1 MAQLKLFEWLFGKQD
16 KNNKVLATGELNS
29 ILYKKNAESLPSY
42 IQDNLA
48 DTLRPYQNRALEALE
63 FILDEDYS
71 SEIVNAGYQNKHL
84 LFNMATGSGKTMVMA
99 SIILYMYREFGYQ
112 NFLFFVNTDAIITKT
127 KENLLNPDSSKYLFS
142 KEGIMIDGKNIVI
155 EAVNDFPINSS
166 DNTIYLKL
174 TTIQGLHEELNKP
187 KENTITYD
195 SLKQNKIVML
205 GDEAHHFNADTK
217 KKKLSKEEVKALSWE
232 RTIDNVLYLKNDNG
246 QLINNK
252 LFEFTATLDMEN
264 KSLFEKYV
272 DKVIYSYDLKEFMED
287 KYSKNVVRLQ
297 ATETDDIKMMDAL
310 LMSQYRKL
318 VAKDHD
324 IYLKPIVMFKSNTIK
339 VSNNK
344 EDEFKALVDN
354 LSIDNMLE
362 HMEKRM
368 LSVSEGSILN
378 TMYGYYLSKDTS
390 EINKVILEIKEDF
403 HYLNILN
410 ANGKELLSVDNATL
424 LNTLEELNN
433 PIRVIFAVAKLNEGW
448 DVLNLYDIV
457 RVGEGASTTKTATDS
472 EAQLIGRGA
481 RYYPFVYNG
490 DKSYQRRFD
499 LQATDLRI
507 LETLHYHTTN
517 ESAYLKNLEKS
528 LDAINLDTNVDGT
541 QKVLEAKL
549 KPSFTKTNVFKFGKL
564 YENETK
570 ETTADDYNSLATYG
584 IEGIWEIDYISRV
597 AEKNLLT
604 NQTDQLASN
613 KTSYLLPLEETIVR
627 KAMQRNKFFH
637 YDRLKEYAPILTSKQ
652 DFMENE
658 NFLGNKSIRVY
669 LPNHMSSCQLT
680 RKDKLIITEK
690 YLSYV
695 EDKMRRNYHKV
706 HGLKTFKP
714 IPIKERIK
722 DYTILATDK
731 DYNHEQISQ
740 RIVNEPTTNFK
751 WYIYDRAVMNNLEY
765 SLLKLLDS
773 FYDTI
778 QEKYPTVFLI
788 RNDERSTRLTIR
800 EFDSVRGFMPDFILY
815 LQNEDY
821 ILQVYIEPKG
831 KHLVATDIWKQN
843 LLEEIQVGEGIIIIS
858 EDENVRLSGVKFFN
872 ETQRDD
878 FIEDLSIV
886 VNDGEILEKTI

>member
-16 KNNKVLATGELNS
+16 KSKKVMVTGELNS
-29 ILYKKNAESLPSY
+29 IFHEMNSESLPSY
-42 IQDNLA
+42 IQDNLN
-48 DTLRPYQNRALEALE
+48 DKLRPYQNRALEALD
-63 FILDEDYS
+63 FLLNEDYS
-71 SEIVNAGYQNKHL
+71 SEIINTGYQNKHL

-99 SIILYMYREFGYQ
+99 SIILYMYCKYKYQ

-127 KENLLNPDSSKYLFS
+127 RENLLNPTSSKYLFS
-142 KEGIMIDGKNIVI
+142 KDGIMIDGEHIII
-155 EAVNDFPINSS
+155 EEVNDFPLIPNK
-166 DNTIYLKL
+166 NTIYLKL
-174 TTIQGLHEELNKP
+174 TSIQGLHEELNNP
-187 KENTITYD
+187 RENTITYD
-195 SLKQNKIVML
+195 SLKQNEIVML

-232 RTIDNVLYLKNDNG
+232 RTINDILYLRNDNG
-246 QLINNK
+246 QVINNK

-264 KSLFEKYV
+264 KSIFEKYV
-272 DKVIYSYDLKEFMED
+272 DKIIYSYDLKEFMED

-297 ATETDDIKMMDAL
+297 ATETDDVKMMDAL

-318 VAKDHD
+318 IARENG
-324 IYLKPIVMFKSNTIK
+324 IYIKPILMFKSNTIK

-344 EDEFKALVDN
+344 EEEFKRMIDD
-354 LSIDNMLE
+354 LSVENMLE
-362 HMEKRM
+362 HVKKRL
-368 LSVSEGSILN
+368 LSVSKGSILN
-378 TMYGYYLSKDTS
+378 TVYSYYLEKKTL
-390 EINKVILEIKEDF
+390 EINKIIIEIKVDF

-410 ANGKELLSVDNATL
+410 ANGKELLSIDNATL

-457 RVGEGASTTKTATDS
+457 RVGEGASTTKSATDS

-481 RYYPFVYNG
+481 RYYPFTYNKN
-490 DKSYQRRFD
+490 KSYRRRFD
-499 LQATDLRI
+499 FQSTELGV
-507 LETLHYHTTN
+507 LETLYYHTTN

-541 QKVLEAKL
+541 QEVLEAKL
-549 KPSFTKTNVFKFGKL
+549 KEKFKKSDVFKFGNL

-570 ETTADDYNSLATYG
+570 ETTANDYDSLYSYG
-584 IEGIWEIDYISRV
+584 IEGTWEIEYISRV

-604 NQTDQLASN
+604 NQMDQLASSN
-613 KTSYLLPLEETIVR
+613 ISYLMSLEETLVR

-637 YDRLKEYAPILTSKQ
+637 FDRLKEYVPILSSKK

-658 NFLGNKSIRVY
+658 KFLGNKSIRVY
-669 LPNHMSSCQLT
+669 LPNHMLPSQLT
-680 RKDKLIITEK
+680 KKDKLIITEK

-695 EDKMRRNYHKV
+695 EDKIRLNYHKI

-714 IPIKERIK
+714 IPIRDRVK

-731 DYNHEQISQ
+731 DYNHERISQ
-740 RIVNEPTTNFK
+740 RIVNEPTNSLN

-773 FYDTI
+773 FYNTI
-778 QEKYPTVFLI
+778 REKYSTVFLI

-815 LQNEDY
+815 LQNEEH

-831 KHLVATDIWKQN
+831 DHLVATDMWKQT
-843 LLEEIQVGEGIIIIS
+843 LLEKIQVGEGITILG

-872 ETQRDD
+872 ELQRDD
-878 FIEDLSIV
+878 FIEDLSEV
-886 VNDGEILEKTI
+886 VNDGESLEKLI

>member
-29 ILYKKNAESLPSY
+29 ILYKKNTEPLPPY
-42 IQDNLA
+42 IQDNLS

-71 SEIVNAGYQNKHL
+71 SEIINAGYQNKHL

-99 SIILYMYREFGYQ
+99 SIMLYMYQEFGYQ

-127 KENLLNPDSSKYLFS
+127 KENLLNPESSKYLFS
-142 KEGIMIDGKNIVI
+142 KEGIMVDGENIVI
-155 EAVNDFPINSS
+155 EAVNDFPINPS

-174 TTIQGLHEELNKP
+174 TTIQGLHEELNNP
-187 KENTITYD
+187 KENAITYD

-217 KKKLSKEEVKALSWE
+217 KKKKSKAEVEALSWE
-232 RTIDNVLYLKNDNG
+232 RTINDILYLKNDDG

-324 IYLKPIVMFKSNTIK
+324 IYIKPVVMFKSNTIK

-344 EDEFKALVDN
+344 EEEFKQLIED

-362 HMEKRM
+362 HMEKRL

-378 TMYGYYLSKDTS
+378 TMYSYYLAKETG
-390 EINKVILEIKEDF
+390 EINKIILEIKEDF

-424 LNTLEELNN
+424 LNTLEEPNN
-433 PIRVIFAVAKLNEGW
+433 PVRVIFAVAKLNEGW

-481 RYYPFVYNG
+481 RYYPFVYKG
-490 DKSYQRRFD
+490 HKSYQRRFD
-499 LQATDLRI
+499 LQATELGI

-549 KPSFTKTNVFKFGKL
+549 KETFKKSEVFRFGKL

-570 ETTADDYNSLATYG
+570 ETTPDDYDSLSSYG
-584 IEGIWEIDYISRV
+584 IEGIWEVDYISRV

-613 KTSYLLPLEETIVR
+613 KTSYLMPLDNTIVR

-637 YDRLKEYAPILTSKQ
+637 FDRLKEYAPILTSKKY
-652 DFMENE
+652 FMEND

-669 LPNHMSSCQLT
+669 LPNHMSINELT
-680 RKDKLIITEK
+680 RKDKLIMTEK
-690 YLSYV
+690 YLSYI
-695 EDKMRRNYHKV
+695 EDKMKRNYHKV
-706 HGLKTFKP
+706 HGLKTFKS
-714 IPIKERIK
+714 ISIKERIK

-731 DYNHEQISQ
+731 DMYHVDRSQ
-740 RIVNEPTTNFK
+740 VIVDKPTNKFK
-751 WYIYDRAVMNNLEY
+751 WYIYDKAVMNQLEY
-765 SLLKLLDS
+765 SLLELIDS
-773 FYDTI
+773 FYETVQETYKTI
-778 QEKYPTVFLI
+778 YLI

-800 EFDSVRGFMPDFILY
+800 EFDGVRGFMPDFILY
-815 LQNEDY
+815 LQNEEH

-831 KHLVATDIWKQN
+831 SHIVPTDIWKQD
-843 LLEEIQVGEGIIIIS
+843 LLEEIKVGGGISIIS
-858 EDENVRLSGVKFFN
+858 EDENVRLSGVKFYN
-872 ETQRDD
+872 HEQRDD
-878 FIEDLSIV
+878 FIEDLSV
-886 VNDGEILEKTI
+886 VINDGESLEKQI

>member
-1 MAQLKLFEWLFGKQD
+1 MAQLKLFEWLFGKQG
-16 KNNKVLATGELNS
+16 KNNNIIATGELNS
-29 ILYKKNAESLPSY
+29 ILYKKNAEPLPSY

-48 DTLRPYQNRALEALE
+48 DTLRPYQKRALEALE
-63 FILDEDYS
+63 FVLDEDYS
-71 SEIVNAGYQNKHL
+71 SEIINAGYQNKHL

-99 SIILYMYREFGYQ
+99 SIILYMYQEFGYQ

-142 KEGIMIDGKNIVI
+142 KEGIVIDGETIMI
-155 EAVNDFPINSS
+155 EAVTDFPINPSE
-166 DNTIYLKL
+166 NTIYLKL
-174 TTIQGLHEELNKP
+174 TTIQGLHEELNNP
-187 KENTITYD
+187 KENAITYD

-217 KKKLSKEEVKALSWE
+217 KKKKSKAEVEALSWE
-232 RTIDNVLYLKNDNG
+232 RTINDILYLKNDTG
-246 QLINNK
+246 QLLNNK

-318 VAKDHD
+318 VARDNG
-324 IYLKPIVMFKSNTIK
+324 IYIKPIVMFKSNTIK
-339 VSNNK
+339 VSNSK
-344 EDEFKALVDN
+344 EEEFNDLIEN
-354 LSIDNMLE
+354 LSIDNLLE
-362 HMEKRM
+362 HMERRL
-368 LSVSEGSILN
+368 LSVSDGSILN
-378 TMYGYYLSKDTS
+378 TLYSYYLEKETS
-390 EINKVILEIKEDF
+390 EINKLILELKEDF

-424 LNTLEELNN
+424 LNTLEEPNN

-481 RYYPFVYNG
+481 RYYPFVYEG
-490 DKSYQRRFD
+490 KKSYQRRFD
-499 LQATDLRI
+499 KQAIDLGV

-528 LDAINLDTNVDGT
+528 LDAINLDTDVDGT
-541 QKVLEAKL
+541 QKVYEAKL
-549 KPSFTKTNVFKFGKL
+549 KPSFIKTDVFKFGKL

-570 ETTADDYNSLATYG
+570 ETTADDYNSLSSYG
-584 IEGIWEIDYISRV
+584 VEGTWEIDYISRV

-604 NQTDQLASN
+604 NQTDQLASH
-613 KTSYLLPLEETIVR
+613 KTSYLMPLEEPIVR

-637 YDRLKEYAPILTSKQ
+637 FDRLKEYAPIIKSKKE
-652 DFMENE
+652 FMDNE

-669 LPNHMSSCQLT
+669 LPAHMSETELT
-680 RKDKLIITEK
+680 KQDKLIITEK
-690 YLSYV
+690 YLSYI

-731 DYNHEQISQ
+731 DYTNEHVSQ
-740 RIVNEPTTNFK
+740 RLVDEPTNNFK
-751 WYIYDRAVMNNLEY
+751 WYIYDRAVMNHLEY
-765 SLLKLLDS
+765 SLLVLLDS
-773 FYDTI
+773 FYDKI

-788 RNDERSTRLTIR
+788 RNDERSARLTIR
-800 EFDSVRGFMPDFILY
+800 EFDGVRGFMPDFILY
-815 LQNEDY
+815 LQNEDH

-831 KHLVATDIWKQN
+831 KHLVQTDLWKQT
-843 LLEEIQVGEGIIIIS
+843 LLEEIQAGEGITIIG
-858 EDENVRLSGVKFFN
+858 EDNTVRLSGVKFFN
-872 ETQRDD
+872 QDQRDEFVD
-878 FIEDLSIV
+878 DLSNV
-886 VNDGEILEKTI
+886 VNDGEYLEQQL

>member
-1 MAQLKLFEWLFGKQD
+1 M
-16 KNNKVLATGELNS
+16 
-29 ILYKKNAESLPSY
+29 
-42 IQDNLA
+42 
-48 DTLRPYQNRALEALE
+48 
-63 FILDEDYS
+63 
-71 SEIVNAGYQNKHL
+71 
-84 LFNMATGSGKTMVMA
+84 
-99 SIILYMYREFGYQ
+99 
-112 NFLFFVNTDAIITKT
+112 
-127 KENLLNPDSSKYLFS
+127 
-142 KEGIMIDGKNIVI
+142 
-155 EAVNDFPINSS
+155 
-166 DNTIYLKL
+166 
-174 TTIQGLHEELNKP
+174 
-187 KENTITYD
+187 
-195 SLKQNKIVML
+195 
-205 GDEAHHFNADTK
+205 
-217 KKKLSKEEVKALSWE
+217 
-232 RTIDNVLYLKNDNG
+232 
-246 QLINNK
+246 
-252 LFEFTATLDMEN
+252 
-264 KSLFEKYV
+264 
-272 DKVIYSYDLKEFMED
+272 
-287 KYSKNVVRLQ
+287 
-297 ATETDDIKMMDAL
+297 
-310 LMSQYRKL
+310 
-318 VAKDHD
+318 
-324 IYLKPIVMFKSNTIK
+324 
-339 VSNNK
+339 
-344 EDEFKALVDN
+344 
-354 LSIDNMLE
+354 
-362 HMEKRM
+362 
-368 LSVSEGSILN
+368 
-378 TMYGYYLSKDTS
+378 
-390 EINKVILEIKEDF
+390 
-403 HYLNILN
+403 
-410 ANGKELLSVDNATL
+410 DNATL
-424 LNTLEELNN
+424 LNTLEEPNN
-433 PIRVIFAVAKLNEGW
+433 PVRVIFAVAKLNEGW

-549 KPSFTKTNVFKFGKL
+549 KPSFTKTKVFKFGKL

-584 IEGIWEIDYISRV
+584 IEGTWEIDYISRV

-637 YDRLKEYAPILTSKQ
+637 FDRLKEYAPIITSKK
-652 DFMENE
+652 DFIEND

-669 LPNHMSSCQLT
+669 LPNHMSPHQLT
-680 RKDKLIITEK
+680 KKDKLIITEK

-706 HGLKTFKP
+706 QGLKTFKP

-731 DYNHEQISQ
+731 DYNNEQIGQ
-740 RIVNEPTTNFK
+740 RIVNESTNSFK

-778 QEKYPTVFLI
+778 KEKYPTIFLI

-800 EFDSVRGFMPDFILY
+800 EFDGVRGFMPDFILY
-815 LQNEDY
+815 LQNEDH

-831 KHLVATDIWKQN
+831 KHLIATDLWKQN
-843 LLEEIQVGEGIIIIS
+843 LLEEIQVGEGITIMG
-858 EDENVRLSGVKFFN
+858 EDENVRLSGVKFYN
-872 ETQRDD
+872 EIQRDD

-886 VNDGEILEKTI
+886 VNDGENLEKTI

>member
-1 MAQLKLFEWLFGKQD
+1 MAQLKLFEWIFGKQD
-16 KNNKVLATGELNS
+16 KNKKVIATGELNS
-29 ILYKKNAESLPSY
+29 IFHKKNSESLPSY
-42 IQDNLA
+42 IQDNLN
-48 DTLRPYQNRALEALE
+48 DKLRPYQNRSLEALE
-63 FILDEDYS
+63 FLLNEEYS
-71 SEIVNAGYQNKHL
+71 SEIINAGYQNKHL

-99 SIILYMYREFGYQ
+99 SIILYMYSEFRYQ

-127 KENLLNPDSSKYLFS
+127 RENLLNAASSKYLFS
-142 KEGIMIDGKNIVI
+142 KDGIMIDGEYIMI
-155 EAVNDFPINSS
+155 EEVNDFPINP
-166 DNTIYLKL
+166 NKNMIYLKL
-174 TTIQGLHEELNKP
+174 TSIQGLHEELNNP

-195 SLKQNKIVML
+195 SLKQNEIVML

-232 RTIDNVLYLKNDNG
+232 RTINDILYLRNDDG
-246 QLINNK
+246 QVINNK

-264 KSLFEKYV
+264 KSIFEKYV
-272 DKVIYSYDLKEFMED
+272 DKIIYSYDLKEFMED

-318 VAKDHD
+318 IARENG
-324 IYLKPIVMFKSNTIK
+324 IYIKPILMFKSNTIK

-344 EDEFKALVDN
+344 EEEFKRLIDD
-354 LSIDNMLE
+354 LSVENMLE
-362 HMEKRM
+362 HVKKRL
-368 LSVSEGSILN
+368 LSVSKGSILN
-378 TMYGYYLSKDTS
+378 TMYSYYLEKETL
-390 EINKVILEIKEDF
+390 EINKIIIEMKVDF

-424 LNTLEELNN
+424 LNTLEEPNN
-433 PIRVIFAVAKLNEGW
+433 PVRVIFAVAKLNEGW

-457 RVGEGASTTKTATDS
+457 RVGEGASTTKSATDS

-481 RYYPFVYNG
+481 RYYPFTYNKN
-490 DKSYQRRFD
+490 KSYRRRFD
-499 LQATDLRI
+499 LQPTELGV
-507 LETLHYHTTN
+507 LETLYYHTTN

-549 KPSFTKTNVFKFGKL
+549 KEKFKKSDVFKFGNL

-570 ETTADDYNSLATYG
+570 ETTANDYDSLYSYG
-584 IEGIWEIDYISRV
+584 IEGTWEIEYISRV

-604 NQTDQLASN
+604 NRIDQLASSN
-613 KTSYLLPLEETIVR
+613 ISYLMSLEGTIVR

-637 YDRLKEYAPILTSKQ
+637 FDRLKEYVPILTSKKE
-652 DFMENE
+652 FMENE
-658 NFLGNKSIRVY
+658 KFLGNKSIRVY
-669 LPNHMSSCQLT
+669 LPNHMSPSQLT
-680 RKDKLIITEK
+680 KKDKLIITEK

-695 EDKMRRNYHKV
+695 EDKIRLNYHKI

-714 IPIKERIK
+714 IPIRDRVK
-722 DYTILATDK
+722 DYTILAKDK
-731 DYNHEQISQ
+731 DYYHERISQ
-740 RIVNEPTTNFK
+740 RIVNEPTNSLN
-751 WYIYDRAVMNNLEY
+751 WYIYDRAVMNILEY
-765 SLLKLLDS
+765 SLLKLLNS
-773 FYDTI
+773 FYNTI
-778 QEKYPTVFLI
+778 REKYSTVFLI

-815 LQNEDY
+815 LQNEDH

-831 KHLVATDIWKQN
+831 NHLVATDMWKQT
-843 LLEEIQVGEGIIIIS
+843 LLEEIQVGEGITILG

-872 ETQRDD
+872 ELQRDD
-878 FIEDLSIV
+878 FIEDLSEV
-886 VNDGEILEKTI
+886 VNDGENLEKLI